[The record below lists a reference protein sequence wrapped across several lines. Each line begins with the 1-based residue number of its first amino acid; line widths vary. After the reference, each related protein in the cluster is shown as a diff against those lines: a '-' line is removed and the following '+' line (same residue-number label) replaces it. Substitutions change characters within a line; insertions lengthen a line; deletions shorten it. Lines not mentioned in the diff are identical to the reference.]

1 MTEPQRNTI
10 LSRWRQGASL
20 RRLARELHL
29 SRHTVRRVVAG
40 VEAQRAGL
48 SVSRPRRTQLLD
60 AYEAVMEE
68 LLARYPDLTGVR
80 LFEELRQRGYAG
92 SYSSV
97 RLRLRELRPRSAPR
111 PVVRFE
117 TGPGVQAQM
126 DYATYDL
133 DFSEEGRRRVY
144 AFSYVLA
151 YCRRQY
157 LRFVEAQDL
166 ETTLRQHVRA
176 FDYFGGVAAT
186 CLYDNMKVVV
196 QGYDDD
202 VPLYNQRFL
211 AFATHYGFRP
221 QACRPYRP
229 QTKGKVERPFA
240 YVETNLLNGRTFRT
254 LAHLNE
260 FTPTWLATVADV
272 RLHGQTKQTPLALY
286 ALELPHLIPL
296 PGQPY
301 EVSPVC
307 YRVANVEGDIVYR
320 QNRYSVPWQ
329 HIGRTLPVR
338 VTETEVIVYD
348 PQVQEIARHL
358 VFPRSVTG
366 QCRHLSAHRPAED
379 VPQRQAQLQARFAEL
394 GEVAARFLDA
404 LLRTQRYGKD
414 QAQRVLALLATY
426 RRADVQ
432 AALERA
438 VRYGAY
444 SYAAVERILAVQAQP
459 KSVLETLAE
468 EQRPHLAA
476 LLGDTAVS
484 PRPLT
489 DYRSLFGEEV
499 PHATPPYPSDPAEP
513 TPEPG
518 PAAADAGGEPA

>member
-1 MTEPQRNTI
+1 MTEQQRNTI
-10 LSRWRQGASL
+10 LSRWRQGASQ
-20 RRLARELHL
+20 RQIARELQL
-29 SRHTVRRVVAG
+29 ARRTVRRVVTG
-40 VEAQRAGL
+40 VEAQRAGQ
-48 SVSRPRRTQLLD
+48 SSPRRRRPQVLD
-60 AYEAVMEE
+60 AYESVMRE

-80 LFEELRQRGYAG
+80 LLEELRQRGYAG

-97 RLRLRELRPRSAPR
+97 RLRLRQLRPRTAVR
-111 PVVRFE
+111 PVQRFE

-166 ETTLRQHVRA
+166 ETTLREHIRA
-176 FDYFGGVAAT
+176 FDYLGGVAAT

-196 QGYDDD
+196 QGYEDD

-211 AFATHYGFRP
+211 AFATHYGYRP

-260 FTPTWLATVADV
+260 FTPTWLASVADV
-272 RLHGQTKQTPLALY
+272 RVHGQTKKTPRELY
-286 ALELPHLIPL
+286 ALELPHLVPL
-296 PGQPY
+296 PAQAY

-307 YRVANVEGDIVYR
+307 YRVVNVEGDIVYR

-338 VTETEVIVYD
+338 VTETELIVYD
-348 PQVQEIARHL
+348 PQVQEIARHPL
-358 VFPRSVTG
+358 WPRSATG
-366 QCRHLSAHRPAED
+366 QRRHVPAHRPAED
-379 VPQRQAQLQARFAEL
+379 LPQRQAQLQARFAEL
-394 GEVAARFLDA
+394 GAAAGRFLEA

-426 RRADVQ
+426 QRVDVQ

-438 VRYGAY
+438 VRYGAF
-444 SYAAVERILAVQAQP
+444 SFAAVERILAVQAQP
-459 KSVLETLAE
+459 KCILETLAE
-468 EQRPHLAA
+468 EQRPQLAA
-476 LLGDTAVS
+476 YLGDTPVAA
-484 PRPLT
+484 RPLA
-489 DYRSLFGEEV
+489 DYRSLFGQEMT
-499 PHATPPYPSDPAEP
+499 HGTPTQPSASGPAAA
-513 TPEPG
+513 EPG
-518 PAAADAGGEPA
+518 PAAGEPA